1 MDEMVP
7 RKLRRELTECDVRT
21 VQEEGWRS
29 FKNGALL
36 SRAQTDFDV
45 FLSGD
50 TNLEYQQNVARFDIG
65 IVAIETVSL
74 RLRDIMRA
82 IDDIR
87 TAVATVLPGELIK
100 VEVPRPLRRRSRSG
114 NS

>member
-7 RKLRRELTECDVRT
+7 RKLRRELTDCDVRT
-21 VQEEGWRS
+21 VQEEGWSS

-87 TAVATVLPGELIK
+87 TAVATVLPGQLIK
-100 VEVPRPLRRRSRSG
+100 VTVPRPLRRRSRSG

>member
-1 MDEMVP
+1 MLP
-7 RKLRRELTECDVRT
+7 RKLRRELTDCEVRT
-21 VQEEGWRS
+21 VQEERWSS

-45 FLSGD
+45 LLSGD
-50 TNLEYQQNVARFDIG
+50 SNLEHQQNVARFDIG

-74 RLRDIMRA
+74 RLLDIMKA

-87 TAVATVLPGELIK
+87 AAVATVLPGELIK